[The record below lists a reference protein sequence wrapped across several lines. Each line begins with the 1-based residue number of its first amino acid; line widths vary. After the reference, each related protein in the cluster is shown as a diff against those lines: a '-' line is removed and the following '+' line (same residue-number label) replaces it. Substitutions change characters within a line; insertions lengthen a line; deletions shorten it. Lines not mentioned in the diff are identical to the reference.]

1 MAVHHDRARA
11 VIVIYAK
18 QMTCLCGSV
27 TELVVGD
34 FVCVCLPRFSH
45 PGFFV

>member
-1 MAVHHDRARA
+1 MVVHHDRARA

-34 FVCVCLPRFSH
+34 FVCVSFTSLFSSR
-45 PGFFV
+45 FFV